1 MTHAP
6 SWRLNRSRG
15 AGQRTALAVLCT
27 VLFITFLDNTVVSV
41 ALADIQSRL
50 HVGVTGLQWVVNG
63 YALVF
68 AAFMLIG
75 GTLGDLFGRK
85 RVMLGGLGLF
95 CVGSV
100 VAAAAPNIGTL
111 IAGRLI
117 MGLGAAASEPGTLSV
132 IRHVFPD
139 HRTRAWAL
147 GVWAAVSGLALA
159 LGPVIGGVLVGLS
172 SWRAVFWFNLA
183 FGAMVLVAAA
193 LILPESADPQGRR
206 LDAAGFV
213 LGTAALAACSSA
225 VIAGEDAGYGA
236 WWVITLFV
244 VAAFAAVAFVVVERR
259 TADPMLPLDFFRQ
272 RQFTGANIV
281 AFATYFAIFAV
292 FFFVALYVQFVGQQ
306 SAYRLAL
313 DFGPMA
319 VGMVLVSVLTGYW
332 VARSGPRWPMTLG
345 CLLAGAGLLLTDAVV
360 SPDIPYLKLSA
371 ALTVAGIG
379 FGMVVVPMTAA
390 ALSAIPAER
399 SGLAASAT
407 NTSRELGAVFGVAVL
422 GALVNARLT
431 GDLAHKLR
439 ALGIPPQFQSIVIK
453 AVTTGTA
460 PKGAAATG
468 GGQGGNTAG
477 IIAQVI
483 HAAESAF
490 GSGLHIALVLAAI
503 LLFAGAL
510 VAFTTTPDAS
520 RNQPVAV
527 L

>member
-1 MTHAP
+1 
-6 SWRLNRSRG
+6 
-15 AGQRTALAVLCT
+15 
-27 VLFITFLDNTVVSV
+27 
-41 ALADIQSRL
+41 
-50 HVGVTGLQWVVNG
+50 
-63 YALVF
+63 
-68 AAFMLIG
+68 MLIG

-100 VAAAAPNIGTL
+100 VAASAPNIGTL

-139 HRTRAWAL
+139 RRERARAL

-172 SWRAVFWFNLA
+172 SWRAVFWFNLG
-183 FGAMVLVAAA
+183 FGALVLLTAV
-193 LILPESADPQGRR
+193 LILPESADPEGRK
-206 LDAAGFV
+206 LDIPGFV

-225 VIAGEDAGYGA
+225 VIAGEDAGYRA

-244 VAAFAAVAFVVVERR
+244 AAALAAVAFVGVERR
-259 TADPMLPLDFFRQ
+259 TADPMVPLEFFRQ
-272 RQFTGANIV
+272 RSFTGANVV
-281 AFATYFAIFAV
+281 AFVTYFAIFAV
-292 FFFVALYVQFVGQQ
+292 FFFVALYVQFVGQE

-313 DFGPMA
+313 DFAPMA

-332 VARSGPRWPMTLG
+332 VARSGPRWPMTMG

-360 SPDIPYLKLSA
+360 NPHIPYLKLSG
-371 ALTVAGIG
+371 ALTVAGVG
-379 FGMVVVPMTAA
+379 FGMAVVAMTAA

-422 GALVNARLT
+422 GAVVNARLT

-439 ALGIPPQFQSIVIK
+439 TLGIPPQFQSIVIK

-460 PKGAAATG
+460 PKGAAAAAG
-468 GGQGGNTAG
+468 SQGGNTAA
-477 IIAQVI
+477 IISQVI

-490 GSGLHIALVLAAI
+490 GSGLHIALVLAAA
-503 LLFAGAL
+503 LLFLGAL
-510 VAFTTTPDAS
+510 VAFTTARDAS
-520 RNQPVAV
+520 GDRAV
-527 L
+527 SVR